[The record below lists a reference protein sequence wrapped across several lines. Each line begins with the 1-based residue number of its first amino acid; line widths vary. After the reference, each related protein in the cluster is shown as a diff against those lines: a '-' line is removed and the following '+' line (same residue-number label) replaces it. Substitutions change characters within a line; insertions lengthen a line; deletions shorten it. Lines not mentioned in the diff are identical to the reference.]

1 MSRTE
6 HVNPPEIFY
15 SKGSS
20 GINAEYG
27 DPKLRCPRLVCSDVS
42 YLWSMKR
49 ERGESEDSD
58 TEREEKKLKLSDSE
72 YFESY
77 AHLDIHEEMIRD
89 SIRTN
94 TYRNAMLQNPSDF
107 KDKIVLDV
115 GCGTGI
121 LSIFAVQAGA
131 KHVYAVDASNVIEVA
146 KELVKH
152 NNLSNKITFIRG
164 RIEDVYLPVL
174 VDVIVS
180 EWMGYFLVYESMLQ
194 SVLFARDRWLKK
206 QGGKMYPSLASI
218 WLSPFMNE
226 TFYSE
231 RINFWSGNM
240 FGIDFTPVREHA
252 KKRAFLEAHVEALGP
267 EAELSFPTKV
277 LTIDIGTDSYQDIK
291 NFVLSFTTK
300 TILKG
305 SMHGIMGYF
314 TVDFVGTD
322 KTITLS
328 TGPCEEPTHWQQTL
342 FFFEDPVP
350 VSMDSSVTCCLSVA
364 PMSCNPRFLC
374 VNLDCEVDGKYHV
387 KQKYQLK

>member
-1 MSRTE
+1 
-6 HVNPPEIFY
+6 
-15 SKGSS
+15 
-20 GINAEYG
+20 
-27 DPKLRCPRLVCSDVS
+27 
-42 YLWSMKR
+42 
-49 ERGESEDSD
+49 
-58 TEREEKKLKLSDSE
+58 
-72 YFESY
+72 
-77 AHLDIHEEMIRD
+77 
-89 SIRTN
+89 
-94 TYRNAMLQNPSDF
+94 
-107 KDKIVLDV
+107 
-115 GCGTGI
+115 
-121 LSIFAVQAGA
+121 
-131 KHVYAVDASNVIEVA
+131 
-146 KELVKH
+146 
-152 NNLSNKITFIRG
+152 
-164 RIEDVYLPVL
+164 
-174 VDVIVS
+174 
-180 EWMGYFLVYESMLQ
+180 MLQ